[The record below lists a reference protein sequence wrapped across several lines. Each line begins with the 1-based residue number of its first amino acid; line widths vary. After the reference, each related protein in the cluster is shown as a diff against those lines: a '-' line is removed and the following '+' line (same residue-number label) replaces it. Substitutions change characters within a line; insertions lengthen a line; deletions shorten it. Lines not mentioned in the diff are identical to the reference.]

1 MNLKLPYQAYLGTAW
16 VLSSLPGVPTSPD
29 EVSQSPLVTARP
41 DRTGSGDGYD
51 YDNDDNDDDNY
62 YDSIELLTFTP
73 IPPSLPS
80 FTESRTIN

>member
-1 MNLKLPYQAYLGTAW
+1 MIT
-16 VLSSLPGVPTSPD
+16 D

-73 IPPSLPS
+73 IPPSQ
-80 FTESRTIN
+80 SRTTH

>member
-1 MNLKLPYQAYLGTAW
+1 MIT
-16 VLSSLPGVPTSPD
+16 D